1 VYKSLDEADHAE
13 VSKQAFIIYFEVIR
27 NLGLYK
33 ESGIWLTEG
42 RDLIPAVWIAMT
54 NGDAAVPLFNWS
66 DVLLDGTR
74 RPIMKVPPM

>member
-13 VSKQAFIIYFEVIR
+13 VSKQAFII
-27 NLGLYK
+27 
-33 ESGIWLTEG
+33 EG

-66 DVLLDGTR
+66 DVLFDGTR